1 MRDLEARLD
10 VWQRAGLI
18 SPEQADSVR
27 SFEATEAATH
37 PELPQSEPPQPE
49 PMASSTTSL
58 ISEVLG
64 YLGAVLAVS
73 AIAVILGQTW
83 NEMGTGAR
91 LAVAATVTVVFAAA
105 GLALLR
111 AANPPSQ
118 RLSGVML
125 AAAVVSATWLAEV
138 TATRIFDADDN
149 QAWLAMSLTATACA
163 GLAYGLRRRGLAHI
177 TFLAATLS
185 LVAAVV
191 AKPVLHAEAGWV
203 MLSLAAVGAAWVILG
218 KRGWLP
224 PTNVA
229 QVSGGLV
236 LLFGIFFAF
245 QMDPSRGEWVWLLL
259 LGVLIAMGL
268 LAFATRGRGSLAL
281 IVPGALGLL
290 VLLPQLIDVVFGDS
304 LVTWFAVL
312 VTGVGLVGLAV
323 WLVRSRRLGKRDQ
336 VVAR

>member
-1 MRDLEARLD
+1 MGDLEAKLD

-27 SFEATEAATH
+27 TFEATEAAEH
-37 PELPQSEPPQPE
+37 PEASHREAT
-49 PMASSTTSL
+49 ASSTTSL

-83 NEMGTGAR
+83 DEMGTGAR

-118 RLSGVML
+118 RLSSVML

-138 TATRIFDADDN
+138 TATRVFDAVGN

-163 GLAYGLRRRGLAHI
+163 GLAYGLRRRGLAHVVM
-177 TFLAATLS
+177 LVATLS
-185 LVAAVV
+185 LVAALV
-191 AKPVLHAEAGWV
+191 AEPGLDAEPGWV
-203 MLSLAAVGAAWVILG
+203 NLSLAAVGAAWLVLG

-236 LLFGIFFAF
+236 LLFGIFAAF
-245 QMDPSRGEWVWLLL
+245 EEDPSDGEWVWLLV
-259 LGVLIAMGL
+259 LGVLIALGL
-268 LAFATRGRGSLAL
+268 LALATRGRGGLAL

-290 VLLPQLIDVVFGDS
+290 VLLPRLIDVVFGDS

-323 WLVRSRRLGKRDQ
+323 WLVRSRRFGKNDQ
-336 VVAR
+336 MVPR